1 MEKTS
6 ERNWNLGKGP
16 GKRREGGGGGVKNR
30 VGILVL
36 PTIKRIIKI
45 LGGSWPHV
53 QFISAYGNDCM

>member
-6 ERNWNLGKGP
+6 ERNWNLEKGP
-16 GKRREGGGGGVKNR
+16 GKGGGGGGFTLKNR